1 MIGFTPAQ
9 VDEMSLWEF
18 NACADAFARANGAK
32 GKSGGDGD
40 MSDERLR
47 ELGIDGFN
55 GT

>member
-1 MIGFTPAQ
+1 
-9 VDEMSLWEF
+9 MSLWEF
-18 NACADAFARANGAK
+18 NACADAFAKAHGGK
-32 GKSGGDGD
+32 SKSGGGD

>member
-1 MIGFTPAQ
+1 MGFAPAQ
-9 VDEMSLWEF
+9 VDAMSLWEF
-18 NACADAFARANGAK
+18 NACADAFAKAHGS
-32 GKSGGDGD
+32 KSKSDGGGE